1 MHRINSTPAV
11 APTAIRVP
19 IDRDARRAQVAQWRE
34 EGLTWRE
41 VGRRLGVSGQRAN
54 QLFSKEIRGGGP
66 AARRAQDL
74 DALRKK
80 VGEYLESYGPL
91 PREVVAE
98 EFTITPKHLA
108 ELQLP
113 AHFFVAA
120 KQKASERHFSDS
132 QIHDSLNLAA
142 ASIPG
147 SVLTA
152 GAYSAWASQ
161 FPTGTHISLPGI
173 YLRGSW
179 RDACAAAGV
188 ACGEPRRSYD
198 RRWDVTDVL
207 EIVAEFVEL
216 CFEQQVTAT
225 YHRYD
230 LEQRQH
236 EDWPSG
242 STLRKLMGV
251 GWAQIIQMSAA
262 HSSDPISTTCT
273 VPPSVVEPIV
283 VGTEPEVDTAPPSER
298 EHPDT
303 ELMRLPNAGRLLEFT
318 GALIGTSTSQRD
330 GDLRWTEMA
339 MYRTAGGN
347 YVTQIVG
354 RSVIAHRSG
363 CPSLERRDLEAQSER
378 PGMRSCDECGHPP
391 AGPVVYPELDRSSA
405 RVSETAAQAIASLY
419 GHGDRGPFLTNVA
432 RRVIES
438 ACAKDDAIAG
448 AYYVEVIA

>member
-98 EFTITPKHLA
+98 EFAITPKRLA
-108 ELQLP
+108 ELGLP
-113 AHFFVAA
+113 AHFFIAA
-120 KQKASERHFSDS
+120 KQTAGERHFSDS
-132 QIHDSLNLAA
+132 QVHDSLRLAA
-142 ASIPG
+142 ASVSG
-147 SVLTA
+147 SILTA
-152 GAYSAWASQ
+152 GAYLTWVSQ

-198 RRWDVTDVL
+198 RRWDVEDIL
-207 EIVAEFVEL
+207 GIVAEFVEL
-216 CFEQQVTAT
+216 CFERQVTAT
-225 YHRYD
+225 YKRYD
-230 LEQRQH
+230 NEQRQH
-236 EDWPSG
+236 QDWPSG

-262 HSSDPISTTCT
+262 HSSDPVSTTCT
-273 VPPSVVEPIV
+273 FPPSVVEPIV
-283 VGTEPEVDTAPPSER
+283 LGTEAEADTAPPAER
-298 EHPDT
+298 QHPGM
-303 ELMRLPNAGRLLEFT
+303 ELMRLPNGNREVEFT

-330 GDLRWTEMA
+330 GDPRWTEMA

-354 RSVIAHRSG
+354 RSSVAHRPG
-363 CPSLERRDLEAQSER
+363 CGQLERKHLESTPANGGQ
-378 PGMRSCDECGHPP
+378 PCDDCSHLP
-391 AGPVVYPELDRSSA
+391 AGPVVYPELDRSST
-405 RVSETAAQAIASLY
+405 RVSETAAQTIASLY
-419 GHGDRGPFLTNVA
+419 RHGDRGLYLSYVA
-432 RRVIES
+432 QRLIES
-438 ACAKDDAIAG
+438 ACANDTAIAA
-448 AYYVEVIA
+448 AYYIEGIA

>member
-1 MHRINSTPAV
+1 M
-11 APTAIRVP
+11 
-19 IDRDARRAQVAQWRE
+19 
-34 EGLTWRE
+34 
-41 VGRRLGVSGQRAN
+41 
-54 QLFSKEIRGGGP
+54 
-66 AARRAQDL
+66 
-74 DALRKK
+74 
-80 VGEYLESYGPL
+80 
-91 PREVVAE
+91 
-98 EFTITPKHLA
+98 
-108 ELQLP
+108 P

-120 KQKASERHFSDS
+120 KQKAGERHFSDS
-132 QIHDSLNLAA
+132 QIHDSLKLAA

-216 CFEQQVTAT
+216 CFERQVTAT
-225 YHRYD
+225 YNRYD
-230 LEQRQH
+230 IEQRQH

-251 GWAQIIQMSAA
+251 GWAQIVQMSAA
-262 HSSDPISTTCT
+262 HSSDSISTTCSF
-273 VPPSVVEPIV
+273 PPSVVEPIA
-283 VGTEPEVDTAPPSER
+283 VGIEAEVDTAPTGER
-298 EHPDT
+298 QHPDM
-303 ELMRLPNAGRLLEFT
+303 ELMRLPNAGRLLEST
-318 GALIGTSTSQRD
+318 GALIGTSTSQRY

-339 MYRTAGGN
+339 LYRTAGGN